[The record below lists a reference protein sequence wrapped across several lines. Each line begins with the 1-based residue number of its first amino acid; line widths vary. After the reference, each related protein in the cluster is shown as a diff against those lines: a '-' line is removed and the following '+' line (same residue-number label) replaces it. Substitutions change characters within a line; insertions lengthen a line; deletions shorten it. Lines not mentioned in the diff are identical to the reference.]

1 MAVQSLET
9 LSDNFCFIYNSFDQ
23 TLKHLVLYDNDVC
36 ALWKTNNEFEE
47 KLIENEKQMDKYYQI
62 QEDRSKE
69 SSDLNQ
75 SLDLI
80 TKTCASLHAEKE
92 TLQLSMDELVRD
104 IDGLKGD
111 HNSREEEITLLRQ
124 VQVRQEKNNASC
136 FKM

>member
-1 MAVQSLET
+1 
-9 LSDNFCFIYNSFDQ
+9 
-23 TLKHLVLYDNDVC
+23 
-36 ALWKTNNEFEE
+36 
-47 KLIENEKQMDKYYQI
+47 MDKCYQI

-80 TKTCASLHAEKE
+80 TKTCASLHVEKE